1 MDKLSVKIG
10 QEQPGDYDTVYRL
23 VKEAFLTQNHTEEP
37 DYLKALR
44 TKAEFIPELSL
55 VAETEDGIIAGQ
67 IALHQTTIFYSDA
80 PDVQL
85 TVRHY
90 LFLQKVF

>member
-1 MDKLSVKIG
+1 MDKLSVKIR
-10 QEQPGDYDTVYRL
+10 QEQPGDYEAVYQL

-67 IALHQTTIFYSDA
+67 IAIHKTTINYADA
-80 PDVQL
+80 QDVQGKA
-85 TVRHY
+85 RR
-90 LFLQKVF
+90 